1 MAGVYIHIPFCKS
14 RCAYCGFFSTTMLPL
29 RGEYVD
35 AVCREMALRR
45 GYLPD
50 MRRLRGGGCS
60 SGSIESSLPTGETEG
75 ADANIAP
82 AVSTVYVGG
91 GTPSQLSEGC
101 LRRLFDNIYKVYRVA
116 DDAEITV
123 ECNPDDITAPLA
135 AALRDV
141 GVNRLSLGAQT
152 FSDDILGFLRRRH
165 TSRQTQEAVTTLR
178 NAGFGNISIDLMF
191 GLPGQ
196 TRAVW
201 SEDISRALALGVEH
215 ISAYSLMYEENTPL
229 TSMLR
234 RGEISETDDETCLA
248 MYDELIDRLAA
259 AGFEHYEISNFAQ
272 PGRRSRHN
280 SSYWDGTPYIGIG
293 AAAHSFDIVSRQW
306 NVADVRA
313 YIDNIRQG
321 KVKMERETLDK
332 PTRYNELIMTRLR
345 TIDGL
350 DIAELSA
357 AFGNDYERYALAN
370 ASGHLDSGNLVMDN
384 GILRLSRKGLFISN
398 MVMSDLM
405 MA

>member
-29 RGEYVD
+29 RGDYVD
-35 AVCREMALRR
+35 ALCREMALRR
-45 GYLPD
+45 DYLG
-50 MRRLRGGGCS
+50 MTAYGN
-60 SGSIESSLPTGETEG
+60 G
-75 ADANIAP
+75 AVRP
-82 AVSTVYVGG
+82 AVKTVYVGG
-91 GTPSQLSEGC
+91 GTPSQLSEGH
-101 LRRLFDNIYKVYRVA
+101 LRRLFDNIYKVYDVA
-116 DDAEITV
+116 GDAEITV
-123 ECNPDDITAPLA
+123 ECNPDDVTAQLA
-135 AALRDV
+135 TVLRDV

-152 FSDDILGFLRRRH
+152 FSDDILRFLRRRH
-165 TSRQTQEAVTTLR
+165 TSRQTQEAVMTLR

-196 TRAVW
+196 TRRVW
-201 SEDISRALALGVEH
+201 TEDISRALALGVEH

-321 KVKMERETLDK
+321 TVKMERETLDK

-345 TIDGL
+345 TLDGL

-370 ASGHLDSGNLVMDN
+370 ASRHLDSGNLVMAN